1 MMLCDRVA
9 DPDSDSPDP
18 DPKRKLSPDQDRI
31 RATKCNSFAEKKVIR
46 IVSPNLYPT
55 LHKTRIRVRI
65 RTVLKSDQDPKKYT
79 GSGSKTRV

>member
-31 RATKCNSFAEKKVIR
+31 RAKKCNSFAEKK
-46 IVSPNLYPT
+46 L
-55 LHKTRIRVRI
+55 
-65 RTVLKSDQDPKKYT
+65 
-79 GSGSKTRV
+79 